1 MSAAEISLS
10 PLSPN
15 GPKSY
20 TISEIAGIPN
30 QRNRSVSLGGNSL
43 SLSPNSQFPLPQFD
57 NSTNNTQYSETP
69 STNGFGQGYHNAL
82 ETIVSGNSQND

>member
-43 SLSPNSQFPLPQFD
+43 SLPPNSQLQFD
-57 NSTNNTQYSETP
+57 NSTNSTQYSETP